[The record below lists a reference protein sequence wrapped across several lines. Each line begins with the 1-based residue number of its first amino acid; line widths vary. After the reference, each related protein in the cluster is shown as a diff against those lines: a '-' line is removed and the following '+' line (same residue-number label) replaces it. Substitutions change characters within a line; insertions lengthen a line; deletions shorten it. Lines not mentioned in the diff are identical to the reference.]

1 MSKRILVIGGVA
13 GGASA
18 AARARRLDEQAD
30 IIIFERGPHVSFSNC
45 ALPYFLSRTVA
56 DSADL
61 VMMDPVQFKKKYNI
75 EVRTEQEVTAIN
87 RSEKTVTV
95 RNLTE
100 GKEYTE
106 RYDVLILSPGGE
118 PVMPAAIEGIRN
130 ENVFGIRN
138 VVDIVKLDDYL
149 RSHKAT
155 DVAVVGGGFIGCEIA
170 ENLIHAGY
178 QVTLIETMDQVM
190 TPFDFDMAQILHKEM
205 IDKGITLILKDGV
218 QKIGQDSVFLA
229 SGRQVKA
236 QAVVMAVGIRPE
248 TALAKNAGLAIGST
262 GGIKVNANFQT
273 SDLSIYAVGDAIE
286 VFSRLTHKPMR
297 LALAWP
303 AQMEARAAADHIYG
317 LRNQQKGF
325 LGSSVIRIF
334 DLLAAST
341 GLNEKT
347 AKAEHIPYETAYVI
361 PSDKV
366 SLMPDAHPIHL
377 KVLFETPTGRLLGAQ
392 AIGKGEADRRID
404 VIAALISMNGTLEDL
419 KNAELCYAP
428 VVSTAKDATNMA
440 ALVGLNLLHG
450 AYRQVPLTKVREL
463 VETKACII
471 DVREPGE
478 YNAGHLVNA
487 VNIPLSQLRQRMDEI
502 PKDRPVYLHCRSSQR
517 SYNAVMALQ
526 HCGFSNVYNIAG
538 SYLAICLYEYPQ
550 DVLFG
555 REKIV
560 TEYNFK

>member
-248 TALAKNAGLAIGST
+248 TALAKNAGLAIGDT

-341 GLNEKT
+341 GLNEQT

-404 VIAALISMNGTLEDL
+404 VIATLISMNGTLEDL

-463 VETKACII
+463 VETNACII

-478 YNAGHLVNA
+478 YNAGHLINA
-487 VNIPLSQLRQRMDEI
+487 VNIPLNQLRQRMDEI

-526 HCGFSNVYNIAG
+526 HCGFTNVYNIAG

>member
-248 TALAKNAGLAIGST
+248 TALAKNAGLAIGDT

-463 VETKACII
+463 VETNACII

>member
-106 RYDVLILSPGGE
+106 SYDVLILSPGGE

-170 ENLIHAGY
+170 ENLIHTGY

-248 TALAKNAGLAIGST
+248 TALAKNAGLAIGDT

-463 VETKACII
+463 VETNACII

-478 YNAGHLVNA
+478 YNAGHLINA

-526 HCGFSNVYNIAG
+526 HCGFTNVYNIAG

>member
-1 MSKRILVIGGVA
+1 VSKRILVIGGVA

-248 TALAKNAGLAIGST
+248 TALAKNAGLAIGDT

-463 VETKACII
+463 VETNACII

-526 HCGFSNVYNIAG
+526 HCGFTNVYNIAG

>member
-1 MSKRILVIGGVA
+1 MSKRILVVGGVA

-18 AARARRLDEQAD
+18 AARARRLDEHAE

-61 VMMDPVQFKKKYNI
+61 VMMDPAQFKRKYNI
-75 EVRTEQEVTAIN
+75 EVRTEHEVTAIN
-87 RSEKTVTV
+87 RKEKNVTVT
-95 RNLTE
+95 NLTD
-100 GKEYTE
+100 GKEYKET
-106 RYDVLILSPGGE
+106 YDALILSPGGE
-118 PVMPAAIEGIRN
+118 PVMPGSIEGIRN
-130 ENVFGIRN
+130 KNVFGIRN
-138 VVDIVKLDDYL
+138 VVDIVKLDEYM
-149 RSHKAT
+149 RTHKAT
-155 DVAVVGGGFIGCEIA
+155 DIAVVCGGFIGCEIG
-170 ENLIHAGY
+170 ENLVHAGY
-178 QVTLIETMDQVM
+178 KVTLIEAMDQVM
-190 TPFDFDMAQILHKEM
+190 MPFDYDMAQILHKEM
-205 IDKGITLILKDGV
+205 LDKGITLVLKDGV
-218 QKIGQDSVFLA
+218 KAIHDGTVELA
-229 SGRQVKA
+229 SGKSVKA
-236 QAVVMAVGIRPE
+236 DAVVMAIGIRPE
-248 TALAKNAGLAIGST
+248 TALARNAGLAIGET

-273 SDLSIYAVGDAIE
+273 SDPSVYAVGDAIE
-286 VFSRLTHKPMR
+286 VFNRLTRKPMR

-325 LGSSVIRIF
+325 IGSSVIRIF

-347 AKAEHIPYETAYVI
+347 AKAENIPYETAYVI

-377 KVLFETPTGRLLGAQ
+377 KVIFETPTGRILGAQ

-404 VIAALISMNGTLEDL
+404 VIAAVISMNGTLEDL
-419 KNAELCYAP
+419 KNLELCYAP
-428 VVSTAKDATNMA
+428 VVSTAKDAVNMA
-440 ALVGLNLLHG
+440 ALVGLNLLNG
-450 AYRQVPLTKVREL
+450 VYRQVPLTKVREL
-463 VETKACII
+463 VESNACII

-478 YNAGHLVNA
+478 FSAGHLLNA

-526 HCGFSNVYNIAG
+526 HCGFNNVSNIAG

-550 DVLFG
+550 DVLFN

-560 TEYNFK
+560 TEYNFR

>member
-248 TALAKNAGLAIGST
+248 TALAKNAGLAIGDT

-450 AYRQVPLTKVREL
+450 AYRQVPLIKVREL
-463 VETKACII
+463 VETNACII

-478 YNAGHLVNA
+478 YNAGHLINA

-526 HCGFSNVYNIAG
+526 HCGFTNVYNIAG

>member
-1 MSKRILVIGGVA
+1 MNKKILVVGGVA

-61 VMMDPVQFKKKYNI
+61 VMMDPAQFKKKYNI
-75 EVRTEQEVTAIN
+75 EVRTEHEVTAIN
-87 RSEKTVTV
+87 RAEKTVSV
-95 RNLTE
+95 KSLAD
-100 GKEYTE
+100 GKEYSE
-106 RYDVLILSPGGE
+106 AYDALILSPGGA
-118 PVMPAAIEGIRN
+118 PILPGAIAGIRN

-138 VVDIVKLDDYL
+138 VTDIVRLDEYI
-149 RSHKAT
+149 RTRKAT
-155 DVAVVGGGFIGCEIA
+155 DIAVVGGGFIGCEIA
-170 ENLIHAGY
+170 ENLVRAGY
-178 QVTLIETMDQVM
+178 KVTLIEALDQVM
-190 TPFDFDMAQILHKEM
+190 TPFDYDMAQILHKEM
-205 IDKGITLILKDGV
+205 LDKGISLVLKDGV
-218 QKIGQDSVFLA
+218 KKILA
-229 SGRQVKA
+229 SDRQVKA
-236 QAVVMAVGIRPE
+236 DAVVMAVGIRPE
-248 TALAKNAGLAIGST
+248 TTLAKNAGLDIGET
-262 GGIKVNANFQT
+262 GGIRVNANFQT
-273 SDLSIYAVGDAIE
+273 SDPSIYAVGDAVE
-286 VFSRLTHKPMR
+286 VFNRLTRKPMR

-317 LRNQQKGF
+317 IRNQQKGF
-325 LGSSVIRIF
+325 IGSSVIRVF

-341 GLNEKT
+341 GLNEKA
-347 AKAEHIPYETAYVI
+347 AKAADIPYEVAYVI

-377 KVLFETPTGRLLGAQ
+377 KLVFETPTGRLLGAQ

-404 VIAALISMNGTLEDL
+404 VIAALISMDGTLEDL
-419 KNAELCYAP
+419 KNMELCYAP
-428 VVSTAKDATNMA
+428 VVSTAKDAVNMA

-450 AYRQVPLTKVREL
+450 VYRQVPLTQVREL
-463 VETKACII
+463 VESNACII
-471 DVREPGE
+471 DVREKSE
-478 YNAGHLVNA
+478 FDAGHLKNA
-487 VNIPLSQLRQRMDEI
+487 VNIPLSQLRQRMAEI

-517 SYNAVMALQ
+517 SYNAIMALQ
-526 HCGFSNVYNIAG
+526 HCGFDNLYNIAG

>member
-1 MSKRILVIGGVA
+1 MSKRILVVGGVA

-61 VMMDPVQFKKKYNI
+61 VMMDPAQFKKKYNI
-75 EVRTEQEVTAIN
+75 EVRTEHEVTAIN
-87 RSEKTVTV
+87 RAEKTVSV
-95 RNLTE
+95 KSLAD
-100 GKEYTE
+100 GKEYSE
-106 RYDVLILSPGGE
+106 AYDALILSPGGA
-118 PVMPAAIEGIRN
+118 PILPGAIAGIRN

-138 VVDIVKLDDYL
+138 VTDIVRLDEYI
-149 RSHKAT
+149 RTRKAT
-155 DVAVVGGGFIGCEIA
+155 DIAVVGGGFIGCEIA
-170 ENLIHAGY
+170 ENLVRAGY
-178 QVTLIETMDQVM
+178 KVTLIEALDQVM
-190 TPFDFDMAQILHKEM
+190 TPFDYDMAQILHKEM
-205 IDKGITLILKDGV
+205 LDKGISLVLKDGV
-218 QKIGQDSVFLA
+218 KKILA
-229 SGRQVKA
+229 SDRQVKA
-236 QAVVMAVGIRPE
+236 DAVVMAVGIRPE
-248 TALAKNAGLAIGST
+248 TTLAKNAGLDIGET
-262 GGIKVNANFQT
+262 GGIRVNANFQT
-273 SDLSIYAVGDAIE
+273 SDPSIYAVGDAVE
-286 VFSRLTHKPMR
+286 VFNRLTRKPMR

-317 LRNQQKGF
+317 IRNQQKGF
-325 LGSSVIRIF
+325 IGSSVIRVF

-341 GLNEKT
+341 GLNEKA
-347 AKAEHIPYETAYVI
+347 AKAADIPYEVAYVI

-377 KVLFETPTGRLLGAQ
+377 KLVFETPTGRLLGAQ

-404 VIAALISMNGTLEDL
+404 VIAALISMDGTLEDL
-419 KNAELCYAP
+419 KNMELCYAP
-428 VVSTAKDATNMA
+428 VVSTAKDAVNMA

-450 AYRQVPLTKVREL
+450 VYRQVPLTQVREL
-463 VETKACII
+463 VESNACII
-471 DVREPGE
+471 DVREKGE
-478 YNAGHLVNA
+478 FDAGHLKNA

-517 SYNAVMALQ
+517 SYNAIMALQ
-526 HCGFSNVYNIAG
+526 HCGFDNLYNIAG

>member
-248 TALAKNAGLAIGST
+248 TALAKNAGLAIGDT

-450 AYRQVPLTKVREL
+450 VYRQVPLTKVREL
-463 VETKACII
+463 VETNACII